1 MRALL
6 VLFCGCTSASSAP
19 TDLPAP
25 AAPTAP
31 PAGASRPAAPASPT
45 ALHTS
50 ASGRGAPA
58 PSSPAPKRPAPK
70 LGDPATPGR
79 VVAAHVVGAAGDRAA
94 SDRPIHARAGQPVT
108 LYAAIVVEHAGKRA
122 VFSDAPSLVLAGKPV
137 AAQPLARAPQLELR
151 WNRIEPAVAT
161 MSNGDTPSQFRFEP
175 IDYRATAIDGAAGR
189 GSIAADVRPT
199 LTPDH
204 GKGLGT
210 MRYQIVALQGDRVI
224 ASAGPEARRGRGSGG
239 LTDAVLR
246 VSIRRDDT
254 FLGYMTELYNQPY
267 IWASEGLSPETHQS
281 ERLEGADCADL
292 MVYGQRR
299 LGNKLAYS
307 WTGALPQVTSLIAA
321 GARGADG
328 VYRDARGRPIPFPKL
343 GDLMLFP
350 RHVGALAADRGKPG
364 VLDDQDLM
372 MHTLFDSPKEQAIAE
387 SGYADRPVE
396 VRRFRP
402 ARR

>member
-1 MRALL
+1 
-6 VLFCGCTSASSAP
+6 VV
-19 TDLPAP
+19 
-25 AAPTAP
+25 AA
-31 PAGASRPAAPASPT
+31 
-45 ALHTS
+45 
-50 ASGRGAPA
+50 
-58 PSSPAPKRPAPK
+58 
-70 LGDPATPGR
+70 R
-79 VVAAHVVGAAGDRAA
+79 VVAGIEDRAA
-94 SDRPIHARAGQPVT
+94 SDRPLHARAGDRVT

-122 VFSDAPSLVLAGKPV
+122 VYSDAPRLTLAGKPV
-137 AAQPLARAPQLELR
+137 AAQPLARAPRLELR

-161 MSNGDTPSQFRFEP
+161 MSNGDTPKDFHFEP

-204 GKGLGT
+204 GRGVGT
-210 MRYQIVALQGDRVI
+210 MRYQIIALQGDRVI
-224 ASAGPEARRGRGSGG
+224 ASAGPEARRGKGSGG
-239 LTDAVLR
+239 LTDAVMR

-267 IWASEGLSPETHQS
+267 IWGSEGFTAGTHQS
-281 ERLEGADCADL
+281 ERLEGSDCADL

-299 LGNKLAYS
+299 LGNKLAYT
-307 WTGALPQVTSLIAA
+307 WTGALPQVTTLIGA

-328 VYRDARGRPIPFPKL
+328 IFRDARGRPLPFPRI

-350 RHVGALAADRGKPG
+350 RHVGALAADRGTPG

-372 MHTLFDSPKEQAIAE
+372 MHTLFDSPKEQAIGE

-396 VRRFRP
+396 VRRFRAPRP
-402 ARR
+402 AR